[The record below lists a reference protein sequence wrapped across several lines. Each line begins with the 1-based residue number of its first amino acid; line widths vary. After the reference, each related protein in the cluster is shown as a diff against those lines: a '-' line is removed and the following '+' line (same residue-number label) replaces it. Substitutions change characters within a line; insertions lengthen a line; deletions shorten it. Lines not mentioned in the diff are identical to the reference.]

1 MKKFL
6 IICAA
11 LVTML
16 VSGCAS
22 SSAGLTTTD
31 KFIGEFNRLVGT
43 NAQGVSIG
51 AAIANEPF
59 AVSENIFVALQ
70 KNSSGSVQEVLVVLR
85 PNQTGFD
92 GIAVQEAVT
101 IFKQAIRAVF
111 PNVTVADTEKIASDL
126 GLNEPIAQWTDRDAY
141 FDEPVTFGDGQF
153 YRQKLEDGSFALI
166 IGGKGKALSAAFK
179 KGEGV
184 ISELV
189 RSELPKANLF
199 SMTPAQFKQKF
210 NAACVR
216 DTNCHFRMANERYVS
231 GDVQDV
237 VQAFFTERV
246 MLMLTVHKSGKLRE
260 VAIVVAPSGDD
271 SVDAEN
277 LLLARDVYYKAI
289 ATDGLATADDV
300 AKIQD
305 TFGLA
310 NPVFEWLIGTS
321 TATGG
326 KLYSTVTLPI
336 GVAFCIG
343 EQ

>member
-11 LVTML
+11 LFTVL
-16 VSGCAS
+16 VSGCTS
-22 SSAGLTTTD
+22 NSEGLTTTD
-31 KFIGEFNRLVGT
+31 KFIGEFNRLT
-43 NAQGVSIG
+43 EGVSIG
-51 AAIANEPF
+51 ATIDNEPF
-59 AVSENIFVALQ
+59 AMNENIFVALQ
-70 KNSSGSVQEVLVVLR
+70 KNSSGNVQEVLVILR
-85 PNQTGFD
+85 PNQTDFD
-92 GIAVQEAVT
+92 DVAVQEAVT
-101 IFKQAIRAVF
+101 IFKQSIRAVF
-111 PNVTVADTEKIASDL
+111 PNVTAADTEKISNDL

-153 YRQKLEDGSFALI
+153 YRQRLEDGSFALI
-166 IGGKGKALSAAFK
+166 IGGKGKGLSVAFK

-184 ISELV
+184 ITKLV
-189 RSELPKANLF
+189 KSELPGVNLF
-199 SMTPAQFKQKF
+199 SMTPAQFKEKF
-210 NAACVR
+210 NAACAR
-216 DTNCHFRMANERYVS
+216 DANCPFHIENERYVS

-237 VQAFFTERV
+237 VQAFFAERV
-246 MLMLTVHKSGKLRE
+246 MLMLTVHKTSKLRE

-271 SVDAEN
+271 SVDVEN

-305 TFGLA
+305 AFGLS
-310 NPVFEWLIGTS
+310 NPPLEWVVGTS
-321 TATGG
+321 TVTGG